1 MKTGNPRAGL
11 STSLGLIIVCILLF
25 GVVAGCTTLTEE
37 SPEGMP
43 IPETEETAVSGEASE
58 EVPGEVPGEA
68 SEEDTPGVDWEQR
81 FIEAVRSGD
90 IDLALT
96 LYESSGAGDPLL
108 LGSLLMASGR
118 VARAENMFT
127 QVTAQ
132 EEGADRVEALFNLGM
147 IALTRNDLPRAEEF
161 FMDTVEQEPA
171 HSQALS
177 GLGVIALDRG
187 NTAIAMDLFT
197 RSLESDPE
205 NVQALLGR
213 AQLWMEREQFTRAAG
228 DYSAALAIMPEAGE
242 VYGLRARARALD
254 GGFSGALEDYNRA
267 VSLAPE
273 NPWNLLDRGRLLLRA
288 GRFEESLEDFTA
300 LLEMND
306 GFDLALVYRAQAFDS
321 MGNTEAA
328 LEDYRRILELQPDYT
343 EVYAPAG
350 VAYFKTNQFD
360 EAGRLFVRAAEQPN
374 GRKELLLL
382 AALSGYYQA
391 YQGEQRDARGVQQ
404 TNRRLEEWAAR
415 FDREGLFYAIVR
427 YFLSP
432 GYDGAVIQA
441 VQGHTKPLERAQ
453 GQVYL
458 GAFFLL
464 EGKTATA
471 LALLSEIGE
480 TVLAG
485 LPEGRLAQWL
495 VHEYT
500 NE

>member
-1 MKTGNPRAGL
+1 MKMGNPRAGL
-11 STSLGLIIVCILLF
+11 STSLGLLIVCILLF
-25 GVVAGCTTLTEE
+25 SVVAGCATLTEE
-37 SPEGMP
+37 SSEVLP
-43 IPETEETAVSGEASE
+43 IPEPEETAISREA
-58 EVPGEVPGEA
+58 P
-68 SEEDTPGVDWEQR
+68 EEDLPEVDWEQR
-81 FIEAVRSGD
+81 FIEAVQSGD
-90 IDLALT
+90 IDQALA

-118 VARAENMFT
+118 VARAESIFT

-132 EEGADRVEALFNLGM
+132 EEGADRVEALLNLGM
-147 IALTRNDLPRAEEF
+147 IALTRNDLTRAEEF
-161 FMDTVEQEPA
+161 FREVVEQEPA

-177 GLGVIALDRG
+177 GLGVLALDRG
-187 NTAIAMDLFT
+187 NTANAMDLFT

-205 NVQALLGR
+205 NLQALLGR
-213 AQLWMEREQFTRAAG
+213 AQLWMEREQFSRAAA
-228 DYSAALAIMPEAGE
+228 DYSAALAVLPEAGE
-242 VYGLRARARALD
+242 LYGLRARARALD
-254 GGFSGALEDYNRA
+254 GSFSGALEDYNRA
-267 VSLAPE
+267 VRLAPE

-288 GRFEESLEDFTA
+288 GRFEASLEDFTA
-300 LLEMND
+300 LLEMNA

-321 MGNTEAA
+321 MGDTEAA

-343 EVYAPAG
+343 EVYAPAA

-360 EAGRLFVRAAEQPN
+360 EAGRLFVRAAEQRN
-374 GRKELLLL
+374 GRKELLIL

-404 TNRRLEEWAAR
+404 TNRQLEEWAAS
-415 FDREGLFYAIVR
+415 FDREGLFYAIAR
-427 YFLSP
+427 YFLTP